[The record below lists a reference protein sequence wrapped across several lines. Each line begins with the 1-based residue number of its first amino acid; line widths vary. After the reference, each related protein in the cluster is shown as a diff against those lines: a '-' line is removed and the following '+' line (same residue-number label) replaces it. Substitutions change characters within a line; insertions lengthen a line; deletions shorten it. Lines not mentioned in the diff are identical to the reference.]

1 MEDNV
6 KKYVKSFHYCPN
18 VYQRLRIK
26 FIYVRQFIINN
37 FYLEI

>member
-6 KKYVKSFHYCPN
+6 KKYVKRVFII
-18 VYQRLRIK
+18 VQMYQRLRIK